1 MGGNGHGNRRAVG
14 LTEMSTIQRKK
25 NEVVEQH
32 FLRRIWEGWKKIARK
47 IGDFNARVILTIFYL
62 LLLMPFAILVK
73 AFTDPLEIKK
83 NAKKGWQLRE
93 ENPDITPMERA
104 VKQF

>member
-1 MGGNGHGNRRAVG
+1 
-14 LTEMSTIQRKK
+14 MSTIQLNKKEVKEKLLLRK
-25 NEVVEQH
+25 
-32 FLRRIWEGWKKIARK
+32 IWDGWKKIARK

-62 LLLMPFAILVK
+62 ILLMPFALLVK

-83 NAKKGWQLRE
+83 NSKKGWHLRE

-104 VKQF
+104 VRQF